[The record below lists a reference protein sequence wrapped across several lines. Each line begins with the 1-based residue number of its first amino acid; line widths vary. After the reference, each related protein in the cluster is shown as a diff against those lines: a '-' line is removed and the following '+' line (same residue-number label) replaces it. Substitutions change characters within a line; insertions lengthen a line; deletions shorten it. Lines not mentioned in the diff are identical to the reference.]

1 LIPVLA
7 NANPSGVTGT
17 AQNLSEK
24 SARLAGE
31 ASAWLSGN
39 IVDILIAAGIAAL
52 IALLLVGVRSFGH
65 RLIAGRIDGIDW
77 RTIVGRVLSRTT
89 LFFIIMCSVALV
101 AEHAETPPTLMR
113 AINVLFVI
121 AAAIQAAIW
130 ARELILGLIQH
141 KVGEDEAH
149 STLGS
154 AIGII
159 RLLVTV
165 ALFAIALILILDNLG
180 VNVTGLVAGLGIG
193 GIAIGLAAQ
202 GIFSDLFAAL
212 AIIFDKP
219 FRRGDAVRVDLL
231 NGTVE
236 HIGLKTTRI
245 RSLEGEEVVISNTNL
260 LNKQIHNFSNL
271 GRRRFVLRFGLVYQT
286 TPEQLARVP
295 DIVRSVIEAAEH
307 ASLVRCGMTGFGASS
322 LDFELQFDVAS
333 SYYEYA
339 FATRSAIAIG
349 ILTAFRDQGIS
360 FAYPTQTSF
369 TAAPDGTLVMPYPH
383 VKMIAT
389 EDLDDAGVIS
399 GAETGGGAPRPQS
412 DGSA

>member
-7 NANPSGVTGT
+7 NANPSGVTGA

-39 IVDILIAAGIAAL
+39 IVDILIAAGIAGL

-65 RLIAGRIDGIDW
+65 RLIAGRSDGIDW
-77 RTIVGRVLSRTT
+77 RTIMGRVLSRTT
-89 LFFIIMCSVALV
+89 LFFIVMCSVALV

-113 AINVLFVI
+113 VINVLFVI
-121 AAAIQAAIW
+121 AASIQAAIW

-141 KVGEDEAH
+141 KVGEDETH

-165 ALFAIALILILDNLG
+165 ALFAIALILILSNLG

-219 FRRGDAVRVDLL
+219 FRRGDGIRVDQL

-286 TPEQLARVP
+286 SPEQLARVP
-295 DIVRSVIEAAEH
+295 DIVRTAIEAHEH
-307 ASLVRCGMTGFGASS
+307 ASVVRCGMTAFGASS
-322 LDFELQFDVAS
+322 LDFEVQFDVAS
-333 SYYEYA
+333 SNYEFA
-339 FATRSAIAIG
+339 FATRSAVCME
-349 ILTAFRDQGIS
+349 ILSAFASDGIS

-369 TAAPDGTLVMPYPH
+369 TAAPDGTFIMPYPH

-389 EDLDDAGVIS
+389 EDVD
-399 GAETGGGAPRPQS
+399 P
-412 DGSA
+412 

>member
-1 LIPVLA
+1 MTA
-7 NANPSGVTGT
+7 A

-24 SARLAGE
+24 SLRLAGE
-31 ASAWLSGN
+31 ASAWLTGN
-39 IVDILIAAGIAAL
+39 IVDILIASAFAGV
-52 IALLLVGVRSFGH
+52 IALALLGLRRFGH
-65 RLIAGRIDGIDW
+65 RLVRAETAGIDW
-77 RTIVGRVLSRTT
+77 RTVFGRVLSKTT
-89 LFFIIMCSVALV
+89 FFFIAMCSVALV
-101 AEHAETPPTLMR
+101 AEHAETPPNLLR
-113 AINVLFVI
+113 AINILFVV
-121 AAAIQAAIW
+121 AAAIQAAVW

-141 KVGEDEAH
+141 KVGAEETH

-219 FRRGDAVRVDLL
+219 FRRGDGIRVDQLS
-231 NGTVE
+231 GTVE
-236 HIGLKTTRI
+236 NIGLKTTRI
-245 RSLEGEEVVISNTNL
+245 RSLDGEEVVLSNTNL

-271 GRRRFVLRFGLVYQT
+271 ERRRFLLRFGLVYQT
-286 TPEQLARVP
+286 SPEQLAAVP
-295 DIVRSVIEAAEH
+295 GVVREVIAGHEH
-307 ASLVRCGMTGFGASS
+307 AVLVRCGMIAFGASS
-322 LDFELQFDVAS
+322 LDFELQFDIAS
-333 SYYEYA
+333 PDFEYA

-349 ILTAFRDQGIS
+349 ILAAFRDRGIG

-369 TAAPDGTLVMPYPH
+369 TAAPDGSLVMPYPD

-389 EDLDDAGVIS
+389 
-399 GAETGGGAPRPQS
+399 
-412 DGSA
+412 DGLEG